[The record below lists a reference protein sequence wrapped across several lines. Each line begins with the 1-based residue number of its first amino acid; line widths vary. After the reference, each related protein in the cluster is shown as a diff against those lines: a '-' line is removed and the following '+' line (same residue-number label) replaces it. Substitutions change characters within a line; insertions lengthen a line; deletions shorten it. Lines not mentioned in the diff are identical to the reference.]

1 MIPADRVD
9 VWPAALAPD
18 HPRPGPGRHSPDRAR
33 AAVGRTTVTG
43 VATEAEGF
51 SAKALTDK
59 IDQLIREGNVRRI
72 VVRDKDGRT
81 ILDVPMTVGVVAVL
95 LAPMIMAAASA
106 VALAGGWRLE
116 VERTEPVTVDEPSE
130 EDG

>member
-1 MIPADRVD
+1 M
-9 VWPAALAPD
+9 
-18 HPRPGPGRHSPDRAR
+18 
-33 AAVGRTTVTG
+33 
-43 VATEAEGF
+43 ATEAEGF

>member
-1 MIPADRVD
+1 
-9 VWPAALAPD
+9 
-18 HPRPGPGRHSPDRAR
+18 
-33 AAVGRTTVTG
+33 

-72 VVRDKDGRT
+72 VVRNAQGRT
-81 ILDVPMTVGVVAVL
+81 VLDVPVAVGLVAVL
-95 LAPMIMAAASA
+95 VAPMIAAAASA

-116 VERTEPVTVDEPSE
+116 VERTEPLVVDEQSE
-130 EDG
+130 EDS